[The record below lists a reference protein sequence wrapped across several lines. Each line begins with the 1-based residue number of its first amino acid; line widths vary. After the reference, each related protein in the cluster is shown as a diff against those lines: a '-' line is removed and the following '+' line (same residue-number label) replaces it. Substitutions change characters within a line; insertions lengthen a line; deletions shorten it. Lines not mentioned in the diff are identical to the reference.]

1 MRRTATFSLFIC
13 VAIWFPQA
21 NGSAQETLSQ
31 EKIDFFETKIR
42 PVLVKE
48 CYGCHSNQTG
58 NAKGGLRLDTQELTA
73 IGGNS
78 GPAVVPGD
86 LDESLL
92 YSAILHQDFQMPP
105 KRKLS
110 QSVINDFR
118 SWIEMGAPD
127 PRITAPSVLKTQIT
141 KDDIQQAKTEFWAY
155 KKPTQAAI
163 PAVQN
168 REWSR
173 SDLDPFVLAKLEASS
188 MTPAVDAE
196 PHQILRRLCFDLIGL
211 PPSLAQIE
219 YFEKY
224 YDTDPDKAIAHVVDQ
239 LLEKPQFGER
249 WGRHWLD
256 LVRYAESN
264 GREVNTTFPHAWRYR
279 DYVIDSF
286 NEDKPYDRFLQEQ
299 IAGDLLPVDSDSQW
313 AENLVATGFLAIG
326 PKSLAEQNRTQF
338 TADLVD
344 EQIDTTTRAILGM
357 SVACARCHD
366 HKFDPIPQTDYYAL
380 AGIFNNTTVYFGT
393 PASKYGNIAGVQNR
407 NSSNLLRL
415 PIDDP
420 NEFDRRIPVDEL
432 ADLNRELDETL
443 QQLVEYRRNRRQND
457 GNAANAIQ
465 NFIRL
470 QTRAE
475 TLSTIIGGVDEQGN
489 PITYC
494 MGVQETDDPRDVRVL
509 VRGEVAQPA
518 QMVPRGFPSVLRED
532 NTPKISPRSS
542 GRLELAQWISSR
554 DNPLTARVM
563 VNRIWQH
570 LIGQGIVRSTENF
583 GTTGQAPTHPELL
596 DTLAVKF
603 VDSGW
608 SIKSMVREIATSRVY
623 RMSTQFDQAS
633 FESDPDNELL
643 WRATPRRLDAEA
655 IRDAILFASGNL
667 QLDRPRASEVAKAG
681 YMRVRDGN
689 LFNPAQFMSS
699 SEMGMEMMSGGP
711 MNRERLL
718 RSRPELQQMIFRQ
731 ALANRRSGGERL
743 DMNDAT
749 FRSAYLPIVR
759 GEEPRV
765 LEVFDFA
772 EPSMIVGQRET
783 SSTPNQSLFMM
794 NNPFVMQQSDALA
807 ERVLS
812 SSQNPEEQ
820 IRYLFR
826 SLYSREPDDSE
837 ISTILA
843 FADDFPVAGLA
854 KTRATKT
861 VSAICQSLIASAEFR
876 YLD

>member
-21 NGSAQETLSQ
+21 NGSAQEALSQ

-110 QSVINDFR
+110 QNVINDFR

-141 KDDIQQAKTEFWAY
+141 KDDIQQAKSEFWAY
-155 KKPTQAAI
+155 KKPTKAAI

-173 SDLDPFVLAKLEASS
+173 SDLDPFVLVKLEVSS

-224 YDTDPDKAIAHVVDQ
+224 YATDPDKAIAHVVDQ

-338 TADLVD
+338 TADLID

-443 QQLVEYRRNRRQND
+443 QQLIEYRRNRRQND

-489 PITYC
+489 PITY
-494 MGVQETDDPRDVRVL
+494 
-509 VRGEVAQPA
+509 
-518 QMVPRGFPSVLRED
+518 
-532 NTPKISPRSS
+532 
-542 GRLELAQWISSR
+542 
-554 DNPLTARVM
+554 
-563 VNRIWQH
+563 
-570 LIGQGIVRSTENF
+570 
-583 GTTGQAPTHPELL
+583 
-596 DTLAVKF
+596 
-603 VDSGW
+603 
-608 SIKSMVREIATSRVY
+608 
-623 RMSTQFDQAS
+623 
-633 FESDPDNELL
+633 
-643 WRATPRRLDAEA
+643 
-655 IRDAILFASGNL
+655 
-667 QLDRPRASEVAKAG
+667 
-681 YMRVRDGN
+681 
-689 LFNPAQFMSS
+689 
-699 SEMGMEMMSGGP
+699 
-711 MNRERLL
+711 
-718 RSRPELQQMIFRQ
+718 
-731 ALANRRSGGERL
+731 
-743 DMNDAT
+743 
-749 FRSAYLPIVR
+749 
-759 GEEPRV
+759 
-765 LEVFDFA
+765 
-772 EPSMIVGQRET
+772 
-783 SSTPNQSLFMM
+783 
-794 NNPFVMQQSDALA
+794 
-807 ERVLS
+807 
-812 SSQNPEEQ
+812 
-820 IRYLFR
+820 
-826 SLYSREPDDSE
+826 
-837 ISTILA
+837 
-843 FADDFPVAGLA
+843 
-854 KTRATKT
+854 
-861 VSAICQSLIASAEFR
+861 
-876 YLD
+876 

>member
-1 MRRTATFSLFIC
+1 MRRTATCSLLIC
-13 VAIWFPQA
+13 VATCFLQA
-21 NGSAQETLSQ
+21 SGSAQETLSQ
-31 EKIDFFETKIR
+31 EKIDFFEAKIR

-48 CYGCHSNQTG
+48 CYGCHSTQTG

-78 GPAVVPGD
+78 GPAIVPGD

-110 QSVINDFR
+110 QNVINDFR

-127 PRITAPSVLKTQIT
+127 PRVTAPSVLKTQIT
-141 KDDIQQAKTEFWAY
+141 EDDIAQAKTEFWAY
-155 KKPTQAAI
+155 KKPTLPAI
-163 PAVQN
+163 PAVEN
-168 REWSR
+168 RQWSR

-188 MTPAVDAE
+188 MAPAVDAE

-211 PPSLAQIE
+211 PPSIAQIE
-219 YFEKY
+219 YFQKY

-256 LVRYAESN
+256 VVRYAESN
-264 GREVNTTFPHAWRYR
+264 GREINMTFPHAWRYR

-338 TADLVD
+338 TADLID

-380 AGIFNNTTVYFGT
+380 AGIFYNTTVFFGT
-393 PASKYGNIAGVQNR
+393 PASKYGNIGGVQNR

-420 NEFDRRIPVDEL
+420 NDFDRRIPTDEL

-443 QQLVEYRRNRRQND
+443 QQLIEYRRNRRQND

-465 NFIRL
+465 NFIRM

-475 TLSTIIGGVDEQGN
+475 TLSTIIGGVDAQGN
-489 PITYC
+489 PISYC
-494 MGVQETDDPRDVRVL
+494 MGVQESDDPRDVRVL

-518 QMVPRGFPSVLRED
+518 QMVPRGFPSVLCED
-532 NTPKISPRSS
+532 DAPKISPRSS
-542 GRLELAQWISSR
+542 GRLELARWISSG

-583 GTTGQAPTHPELL
+583 GATGQAPTHPELL
-596 DTLAVKF
+596 DALAIKF

-623 RMSTQFDQAS
+623 RMSTEFDQTS
-633 FESDPDNELL
+633 FEKDPDNELL

-689 LFNPAQFMSS
+689 LFNPVQFMTS
-699 SEMGMEMMSGGP
+699 SEMGMNMMSDGP
-711 MNRERLL
+711 MNRQRML
-718 RSRPELQQMIFRQ
+718 RSRPELQQMLFRQ
-731 ALANRRSGGERL
+731 ALANRRSGGDRL
-743 DMNDAT
+743 DMTDAT
-749 FRSAYLPIVR
+749 FRSVYLPIVR

-794 NNPFVMQQSDALA
+794 NNPFVIQQSDALA
-807 ERVLS
+807 ERVLANGR
-812 SSQNPEEQ
+812 NPDEQ
-820 IRYLFR
+820 IQYLFR
-826 SLYSREPDDSE
+826 SLYGRDPDASE
-837 ISTILA
+837 ISTIRA

-854 KTRATKT
+854 NTRATKK